1 MSTRLQR
8 TQHLRSK
15 ILWAAAGAFRKK
27 GYHETSI
34 AEIAQ
39 ELGLAKPTLYHYFRN
54 KQELLFESHMVAARS
69 VAEDLREIMQ
79 QPDTAEV
86 RLRQAIMAFM
96 TSVVEKVPL
105 SSVLVFQHAILSPAQ
120 RKKVIEVRDEADRT
134 FRSIISDGIA
144 AGDFVAMDAK
154 IVSLIIIGA
163 MNWLPHWYSRSG
175 PLSVHELGH
184 RFADYLI
191 RGLAGS
197 QDTRAH
203 TAAAGIDDENAILAL
218 TVAVL
223 GVGSTLGR
231 ALALNLARGGSRIVA
246 MDQREAPARQVAEA
260 IHEISGEA
268 VGYGAILSDAERLEA
283 ILGEVAAQFK
293 HLDALVYVHD
303 LSEAPETPANGED
316 SALRPYAPMADVTA
330 VARAARHMFGKEGR
344 GNVLFVVRAVVPGR
358 PEADLEWFS
367 EFTRALARDLASSG
381 VRANAVLV
389 KTGGGD
395 RDAGSLRDMLA
406 AVRWLLSSGGPWLT
420 GQVIRLSDPAV

>member
-8 TQHLRSK
+8 TRHLRSK
-15 ILWAAAGAFRKK
+15 ILWAAAEMFRKK
-27 GYHETSI
+27 GYHESLVADI
-34 AEIAQ
+34 AR
-39 ELGLAKPTLYHYFRN
+39 ELGMAKPTLYHYFKS
-54 KQELLFESHMVAARS
+54 KQELLFESHLLAAAT
-69 VAEDLREIMQ
+69 VVEDLREIRQ
-79 QPDTAEV
+79 RPESAEV
-86 RLRQAIMAFM
+86 RLRQAIISFM
-96 TSVVEKVPL
+96 VAVVEKVPL
-105 SSVLVFQHAILSPAQ
+105 SSVLVFQNSILSPAQ
-120 RKKVIEVRDEADRT
+120 RKKIVERRDEADQI

-144 AGDFVAMDAK
+144 AGDFVAIDAK

-203 TAAAGIDDENAILAL
+203 MAAAGIDDENAILAL

-223 GVGSTLGR
+223 GVGSTLGQAV
-231 ALALNLARGGSRIVA
+231 ALSLARGGSRIVA
-246 MDQREAPARQVAEA
+246 MDRREASARQVAEA
-260 IHEISGEA
+260 IQEIGGEA
-268 VGYGAILSDAERLEA
+268 VGYGAILSDAEQWEP
-283 ILGEVAAQFK
+283 ILGEAAAQFK

-303 LSEAPETPANGED
+303 LSEASETPANGKD
-316 SALRPYAPMADVTA
+316 SVFPLYAPTADMTA
-330 VARAARHMFGKEGR
+330 VARAARHVFGKEGR

-406 AVRWLLSSGGPWLT
+406 AVRLLLSSGGPWLT
-420 GQVIRLSDPAV
+420 GQVIRLSDVAV